1 MFKLAQQICFAG
13 NPSRPNEDIVGW
25 GDNYFF
31 VIDGASCLSGINVMD
46 TSDAAWM
53 VNQVKLR
60 LCEELDRDNGSDLAD
75 ILKAVLEPLRE
86 EYLCALENAGVD
98 IPGDSPSAGMALF
111 VQRGSKVQFLGVGD
125 CVGCV
130 KSPDGVYFH
139 TLDQNIVNLDDGV
152 LETMARIHKETGKN
166 VCDCR
171 EDVAEQLLINR
182 KLKNEPGGYTALDLL
197 LIDGLKNARRMEWEI
212 GDDGLVVGGF
222 SDGFA
227 ELADLYGVYEDYDR
241 LFEAMQQN
249 DLDQMFAHM
258 VKIQNNDPYCNRY
271 PRFKLRDDTSALWGV
286 FTK

>member
-1 MFKLAQQICFAG
+1 M
-13 NPSRPNEDIVGW
+13 GW
-25 GDNYFF
+25 GDSYFF

-98 IPGDSPSAGMALF
+98 IPGDSPSAGIALF
-111 VQRGSKVQFLGVGD
+111 VQRGNKVQFLGMGD

-130 KSPDGVYFH
+130 KTADDGYFH
-139 TLDQNIVNLDDGV
+139 ALDEKLVNLDDGV
-152 LETMARIHKETGKN
+152 LAAMARIHKETGKN

-171 EDVAEQLLINR
+171 DEVAEQLLINR
-182 KLKNEPGGYTALDLL
+182 KLKNMPGGYNVLDL
-197 LIDGLKNARRMEWEI
+197 IKIEGVYRACRMEWEI
-212 GDDGLVVGGF
+212 GDDGLAAGGF

-227 ELADLYGVYEDYDR
+227 ELADLYGVYESYDR
-241 LFEAMQQN
+241 LFEAMQHT
-249 DLDQMFAHM
+249 DLDQMYARM
-258 VKIQNNDPYCNRY
+258 VQIQNNDPHCNRY
-271 PRFKLRDDTSALWGV
+271 PRFKLRDDTSALWGT